1 MFLPFSNPKNP
12 KPHSHQNT
20 KLFLAGYI
28 QNRTEQN
35 VIDRIGP
42 RSHALTATGPLVVL
56 PAVLLPSR
64 ANGLTS
70 RGRAL
75 QASRAHV
82 GPRRTTDLWGGVG
95 LPSHLHVCGYHRS
108 FPPCIRTCFRTV
120 ALWSCTP
127 TVLLLKAIGLVGGE
141 LCDGRLSVS

>member
-1 MFLPFSNPKNP
+1 MITDL
-12 KPHSHQNT
+12 
-20 KLFLAGYI
+20 
-28 QNRTEQN
+28 
-35 VIDRIGP
+35 IGP
-42 RSHALTATGPLVVL
+42 RSRALTATG
-56 PAVLLPSR
+56 R
-64 ANGLTS
+64 APDRSAPEGKWSS